1 MTRVVRAV
9 ERGPHIETPEEAH
22 ERLRR
27 EVRAG
32 LRASPKTLPA
42 KLFYDERGARLFEEI
57 TRLDEYY
64 VTRTERA
71 IMCAHAAEMAELIGP
86 RVVLI
91 EPGSGEARKVR
102 ILLDHLED
110 PAAYVPIDV
119 SAEQLERVAKDLAA
133 TYENLEVLPFE
144 ADFTRGLCLPRF
156 PESLHGGRRVAFFPG
171 STIGNLHPP
180 QAVALL
186 HEIARVVGPGGGLML
201 GVDLRKDP
209 VILHAAY
216 NDTDGVTAAFNRNAL
231 VRLNREF
238 DATFVID
245 RFRHYAYYN
254 PVANRVEMHLVSLDS
269 QEVTVDGERIHFDQG
284 EPIWTE
290 SSYKYSPAE
299 LGDCAREAGF
309 GLRRMWCDRRRWF
322 MVGFFEL
329 DERPNLSLPSSPLS
343 SSHRGEPPD
352 TPART

>member
-1 MTRVVRAV
+1 MTRVIHAV
-9 ERGPHIETPEEAH
+9 ERGPHFESTHEAH

-32 LRASPKTLPA
+32 LRASPKTLPP
-42 KLFYDERGARLFEEI
+42 KLFYDERGAQLFEEI

-64 VTRTERA
+64 VTRTEQA
-71 IMCAHAAEMAELIGP
+71 IMCAHATEMAALIGP
-86 RVVLI
+86 RVVII

-102 ILLDHLED
+102 ILLDALEE

-119 SAEQLERVAKDLAA
+119 SAEQLERVAKEIAEKYDG
-133 TYENLEVLPFE
+133 LEVLPFE
-144 ADFTRGLCLPRF
+144 ADFTRALCLPQL
-156 PESLHGGRRVAFFPG
+156 PESLSGARRVAFFPG

-186 HEIARVVGPGGGLML
+186 REIARVVGAGGGLLL

-216 NDTDGVTAAFNRNAL
+216 NDVRNVTAAFNKNAL

-238 DATFVID
+238 GATFNID

-254 PVANRVEMHLVSLDS
+254 PVANRVEMHLVSLDTCD
-269 QEVTVDGERIHFDQG
+269 VMVDGERIAFEQG

-290 SSYKYSPAE
+290 SSYKYSPDE
-299 LGDCAREAGF
+299 LEGCAREAGF
-309 GLRRMWCDRRRWF
+309 APRQKWCDRRQWF
-322 MVGFFEL
+322 MVGFFEA
-329 DERPNLSLPSSPLS
+329 
-343 SSHRGEPPD
+343 
-352 TPART
+352 T